1 MTQEKN
7 EEINYHRKILKKW
20 GEGIKSN
27 YFFSRPSSNRFFLKK
42 IFNFSNFFAFFFF
55 RADLKKVIIG
65 HFIYIFVNIA
75 SMEDHAFNLVRATQ
89 KIIIWLDREK
99 IFDLKLF

>member
-55 RADLKKVIIG
+55 RAELEKVIMDD
-65 HFIYIFVNIA
+65 NIHKCEKNT
-75 SMEDHAFNLVRATQ
+75 SMEDHAWT
-89 KIIIWLDREK
+89 
-99 IFDLKLF
+99 

>member
-20 GEGIKSN
+20 GEGIKSK

-55 RADLKKVIIG
+55 RADLKKVIIR
-65 HFIYIFVNIA
+65 HFIRYFVDIY
-75 SMEDHAFNLVRATQ
+75 SMEDHALNLVRATQ
-89 KIIIWLDREK
+89 
-99 IFDLKLF
+99 

>member
-55 RADLKKVIIG
+55 RAELEK
-65 HFIYIFVNIA
+65 VNIEVFIKISVINT
-75 SMEDHAFNLVRATQ
+75 SMEDHAWT
-89 KIIIWLDREK
+89 
-99 IFDLKLF
+99 

>member
-1 MTQEKN
+1 MKKLITN
-7 EEINYHRKILKKW
+7 RKILKKW

-55 RADLKKVIIG
+55 RAELEKVNMDNLI
-65 HFIYIFVNIA
+65 HKFDEYA
-75 SMEDHAFNLVRATQ
+75 SMEDHA
-89 KIIIWLDREK
+89 
-99 IFDLKLF
+99 